1 MSVLTINKLTASV
14 GAEVTGLDS
23 DLLATDDALGRAVL
37 DALEDNGVLVFPG
50 LGLDPEAQVAFCR
63 RLGAIDHS
71 SDGHHPIAG
80 IYPVTLDKSKNSSA
94 DYLRATFDWH
104 IDGCTPTNDECPQ
117 KATVLSAKQVAERG
131 GETEF
136 ANSYAAYEAFSDEEK
151 QRFGALRVVHSLE
164 ASQRRVHPDPSPE
177 LVAKWRSRPTHEHP
191 LVWTHRS
198 GRKSL
203 VLGASADYLR
213 ATFDWHI
220 DGCTPTN
227 GECPQKATVLS
238 AKQVADRGG
247 ETEFANSY
255 AAYEAFSED
264 EKERFGALRVMHSL
278 EASQRRVHADP
289 SPELL
294 AKWRSRPTHEHP
306 LVWTHR
312 SGRKSLVLGA
322 SADYVVGMGL
332 DEGRALLADLLD
344 RATRRDLVY
353 SHRWSVGDT
362 VIWDNNGVLHRA
374 APYDRESPR
383 EMLRTTVLGDEPIQ

>member
-1 MSVLTINKLTASV
+1 MTDMSVLTINKLTASV

-23 DLLATDDALGRAVL
+23 GLLATDDALGRAVL

-151 QRFGALRVVHSLE
+151 KRFGALRVVHSLE

-203 VLGASADYLR
+203 VLGASADY
-213 ATFDWHI
+213 I
-220 DGCTPTN
+220 
-227 GECPQKATVLS
+227 
-238 AKQVADRGG
+238 
-247 ETEFANSY
+247 
-255 AAYEAFSED
+255 
-264 EKERFGALRVMHSL
+264 
-278 EASQRRVHADP
+278 
-289 SPELL
+289 
-294 AKWRSRPTHEHP
+294 
-306 LVWTHR
+306 
-312 SGRKSLVLGA
+312 
-322 SADYVVGMGL
+322 VGMAL
-332 DEGRALLADLLD
+332 DEGRALLAELLD
-344 RATRRDLVY
+344 RATQPELVY

-374 APYDRESPR
+374 APYDPSSPR